1 MRRYSIEPITRKCI
15 KGYGYLPFTRKNN
28 YWIQDCKNCFQNVIH
43 KGGESF
49 GNIIAGTVTKL
60 NDDKIV
66 EQEPAEEI
74 IIPLEKRG
82 EILDKLRKV
91 L

>member
-1 MRRYSIEPITRKCI
+1 MDIYHSQEKTII
-15 KGYGYLPFTRKNN
+15 GYRTVKTAS
-28 YWIQDCKNCFQNVIH
+28 KNVIH

-49 GNIIAGTVTKL
+49 GNIIAGTVTKS